1 MKIFNRSGDSKVNR
15 MSTNERLSQK
25 EKELIAVGVPV
36 AVGCQPCTTHHFKAV
51 REAGVTEAEIR
62 QAVDDALCVRNNA
75 TKIMTGLAEKHL
87 GNGSEAKE
95 PCCSE
100 KSLIGELVSIGTA
113 LAVNCTTNLETHL
126 QAARTAGATDH
137 QIQTALGIARN
148 IKKVAGEKAEA
159 AVKAATQPGASVE
172 TEAAGGCDDDCGC
185 NDDNGSKAGSIV
197 QENTKQERVPAVAD
211 AAQPCGCG

>member
-1 MKIFNRSGDSKVNR
+1 
-15 MSTNERLSQK
+15 MSTNGRLTQK
-25 EKELIAVGVPV
+25 EKELIAVGASVT
-36 AVGCQPCTTHHFKAV
+36 AGCQPCTIHHFKAV
-51 REAGVTEAEIR
+51 REAEATEAEIR

-87 GNGSEAKE
+87 GNGDVAEE

-100 KSLIGELVSIGTA
+100 KSLLGELVSIAAA

-126 QAARTAGATDH
+126 QAAQAAGATDH

-148 IKKVAGEKAEA
+148 IKKVAGEKVET
-159 AVKAATQPGASVE
+159 AVKAATQPI
-172 TEAAGGCDDDCGC
+172 EAKADSDCDDDCGC
-185 NDDNGSKAGSIV
+185 NDDNGTQAGNVV
-197 QENTKQERVPAVAD
+197 QESSKQERVPASAA